1 MANIII
7 LGTQW
12 GDEGKGKIVDLLTP
26 HFDIIARYQGG
37 HNAGHTVCIDQRQF
51 ILHLIPTGILHQG
64 KKCLIGNGVAVDPQ
78 ALLRELKGLQKEG
91 VQFAG
96 RFFVSDRAHIIMPY
110 HHLADQQSEDKMGRR
125 KIGTTGRGIGPA
137 YADNM
142 ARVGLRMGDLLE
154 PARLREQL
162 RANLAAHGQEGE
174 LEEIYK
180 NYLEYAQQLA
190 PYVADTSRLINQA
203 MDAGEG
209 VLFEGAQGTFLDVD
223 HGNYPYVTSTSSCA
237 GGACTGLGVGPTR
250 IDGCLGIVKA
260 YTTRVGNG
268 PLPTELHGEEGEFLR
283 KEGAEY
289 GATTGR
295 PRRCGWFDAVVA
307 RYAVQVNDI
316 RALVVTK
323 LDVLDGYSKIKLCV
337 GYELE
342 GKRLE
347 GFPASIRQVEECKP
361 IYEELPGWQCST
373 RGITSYERLPVN
385 TRRYL
390 ERIQQLSGAEIVLVS
405 TGPERSQSII
415 RPNSLLAKWL
425 KR

>member
-26 HFDIIARYQGG
+26 HFDLIARYQGG

-78 ALLRELKGLQKEG
+78 ALLRELKKLQKEG
-91 VQFAG
+91 VQFAD

-110 HHLADQQSEDKMGRR
+110 HHLADQQSEHEMGGR
-125 KIGTTGRGIGPA
+125 KIGTTGRGIGPT
-137 YADNM
+137 YADKM

-162 RANLAAHGQEGE
+162 QANLVALAQEAQ
-174 LEEIYK
+174 LEEIYE
-180 NYLEYAQQLA
+180 NCLDYAQQLA
-190 PYVADTSRLINQA
+190 PYIADTSRLINQA
-203 MDAGEG
+203 MDAGES

-223 HGNYPYVTSTSSCA
+223 HGTYPYVTSSSACA

-295 PRRCGWFDAVVA
+295 ARRCGWFDAVVA

-316 RALVVTK
+316 KALAVTK
-323 LDVLDGYSKIKLCV
+323 LDVLDGYSRIKICV

-347 GFPASIRQVEECKP
+347 SFPASIRQVEDCQP
-361 IYEELPGWQCST
+361 IYEELPGWGCST
-373 RGITSYERLPVN
+373 RGISSYEQLPAN

-405 TGPERSQSII
+405 TGPERNQSII
-415 RPNSLLAKWL
+415 RPNSLLTEWL
-425 KR
+425 E